1 MCKELEL
8 YATVVNAQCIS
19 VSENF
24 ATMESDVPMTAT
36 ELQEMLEQQWES
48 MYAPVLV
55 GEGTTS
61 PVFHQTFKKIIFH
74 G

>member
-1 MCKELEL
+1 MCEELEL
-8 YATVVNAQCIS
+8 YNCIGNAQCVS

-24 ATMESDVPMTAT
+24 ITMESDVPINAV
-36 ELQEMLEQQWES
+36 ELQELLERQWES

-55 GEGTTS
+55 NGDTTS

>member
-1 MCKELEL
+1 MYAEIEL
-8 YATVVNAQCIS
+8 YGCIGNPQCIS

-24 ATMESDVPMTAT
+24 ITMESDVPANAV
-36 ELQEMLEQQWES
+36 ELQEMLERGWES

-55 GEGTTS
+55 NGDTTS